1 MPLKNRR
8 YFNRMV
14 FRLLLP
20 IKTVFADGQRA
31 ESVKMIQIALR
42 AAVQLKYANPEKKA
56 LSSQHA
62 NGENVIMPINTKSP
76 ANVLKA
82 DANGVKRNENKKDN

>member
-8 YFNRMV
+8 CFNRMV
-14 FRLLLP
+14 LRLLLS
-20 IKTVFADGQRA
+20 IKAGSADGQQA
-31 ESVKMIQIALR
+31 ESAKLIQIVR
-42 AAVQLKYANPEKKA
+42 REAVQIKYANPEKKA

-62 NGENVIMPINTKSP
+62 NGENVIIPINTKSP

-82 DANGVKRNENKKDN
+82 DANGVRNENKKDN